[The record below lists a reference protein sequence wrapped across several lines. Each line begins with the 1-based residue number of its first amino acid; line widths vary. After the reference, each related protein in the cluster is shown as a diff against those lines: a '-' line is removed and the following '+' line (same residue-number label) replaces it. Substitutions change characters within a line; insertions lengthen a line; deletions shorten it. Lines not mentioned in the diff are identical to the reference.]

1 MLSASVKLI
10 IIQVYF
16 LWNVLKL
23 KEYNNKVVHTIPDVT
38 NCVFKNI
45 YFNIKKINSNQNI
58 KTAN

>member
-23 KEYNNKVVHTIPDVT
+23 KEYNNKVVHTIPNVN
-38 NCVFKNI
+38 NCVFKKYI
-45 YFNIKKINSNQNI
+45 F
-58 KTAN
+58 

>member
-23 KEYNNKVVHTIPDVT
+23 KEYNNKVPDVN
-38 NCVFKNI
+38 NCVLKNI
-45 YFNIKKINSNQNI
+45 YILI
-58 KTAN
+58 

>member
-23 KEYNNKVVHTIPDVT
+23 KEYNNKAVHTIPDVN
-38 NCVFKNI
+38 NCVFKKYI
-45 YFNIKKINSNQNI
+45 F
-58 KTAN
+58 